1 MNIRTLVAW
10 AVAAVLALPAVASAQ
25 VNSLPSQP
33 HLLVKGE
40 AQREV
45 IPDRFNI
52 KLTLEAVDVAPEV
65 ARARVQED
73 ATSVLSAFKQHHA
86 LSNSVQASTLS
97 ISPERRYENDRQ
109 VFKGTKVQRTLSAD
123 FSALDDVRQFLAGL
137 KTSQSLQVSAIT
149 PAYSKEAEVRA
160 ELKRQAVEQTR
171 VSAQELARA
180 YGVALGGLYTVST
193 VAPNFAY
200 GIQAGTWQ
208 GGRSQAG
215 DGFGYS
221 LDAIQVTGNRAAAA
235 PLAESLEAGTLT
247 LSENVYA
254 VFLIAQ

>member
-10 AVAAVLALPAVASAQ
+10 AVAAVLVLPAVASAQ

-109 VFKGTKVQRTLSAD
+109 VFKGTKVHLSAD
-123 FSALDDVRQFLAGL
+123 FSALDDVRGS
-137 KTSQSLQVSAIT
+137 SQSLQVSALQQGSGGARRT
-149 PAYSKEAEVRA
+149 QAPGSRA
-160 ELKRQAVEQTR
+160 DARLGARTGTRLRSSARRAVHDFHGRPQLR
-171 VSAQELARA
+171 LRNSGRHLAR
-180 YGVALGGLYTVST
+180 
-193 VAPNFAY
+193 
-200 GIQAGTWQ
+200 
-208 GGRSQAG
+208 
-215 DGFGYS
+215 
-221 LDAIQVTGNRAAAA
+221 RAK
-235 PLAESLEAGTLT
+235 PGW
-247 LSENVYA
+247 
-254 VFLIAQ
+254 

>member
-1 MNIRTLVAW
+1 MKTNKIGRW
-10 AVAAVLALPAVASAQ
+10 IIAASLALPAFAGAQ

-33 HLLVKGE
+33 HLLVKGD

-45 IPDRFNI
+45 MPDRFNI
-52 KLTLEAVDVAPEV
+52 RLTLEAVDFAPEV
-65 ARARVQED
+65 ARKRVQED
-73 ATSVLSAFKQHHA
+73 ATSVLAAFKQHHA
-86 LSNSVQASTLS
+86 LGDSVHASTLS
-97 ISPERRYENDRQ
+97 IEPERRYENERQ
-109 VFKGTKVQRTLSAD
+109 VFKGTKVERTLSAD
-123 FSALDDVRQFLAGL
+123 FSTLDDVRRFLAEL
-137 KTSQSLQVSAIT
+137 KTSQSLQVSAIVPT
-149 PAYSKEAEVRA
+149 YSKETEVRA

-171 VSAQELARA
+171 VSARELASA
-180 YGVALGGLYTVST
+180 YGVSLGGLYTIST

-200 GIQAGTWQ
+200 GVQAGTWQ
-208 GGRSQAG
+208 RERGQAS

-235 PLAESLEAGTLT
+235 PLAESLEAGSLT

>member
-1 MNIRTLVAW
+1 MCVG
-10 AVAAVLALPAVASAQ
+10 PA
-25 VNSLPSQP
+25 SLC
-33 HLLVKGE
+33 
-40 AQREV
+40 R
-45 IPDRFNI
+45 
-52 KLTLEAVDVAPEV
+52 
-65 ARARVQED
+65 
-73 ATSVLSAFKQHHA
+73 
-86 LSNSVQASTLS
+86 
-97 ISPERRYENDRQ
+97 SP
-109 VFKGTKVQRTLSAD
+109 
-123 FSALDDVRQFLAGL
+123 
-137 KTSQSLQVSAIT
+137 
-149 PAYSKEAEVRA
+149 PYSKEAEVRA

-180 YGVALGGLYTVST
+180 YGVALGGLYTIST

-221 LDAIQVTGNRAAAA
+221 LHPGGAAAA